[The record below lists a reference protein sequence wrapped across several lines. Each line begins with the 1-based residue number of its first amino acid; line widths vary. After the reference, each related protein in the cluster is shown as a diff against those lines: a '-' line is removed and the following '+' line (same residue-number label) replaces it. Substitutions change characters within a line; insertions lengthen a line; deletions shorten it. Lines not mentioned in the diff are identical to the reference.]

1 MEDSINLFVIEKLK
15 MAKLKEEKNNDD
27 QKQNRFIKNE
37 IIDMADRIEEMENII
52 KSQNEIIKKISN
64 KIDSLDAKKDEDT
77 AFKTSGK

>member
-1 MEDSINLFVIEKLK
+1 

-64 KIDSLDAKKDEDT
+64 KIDSLDTKKDEDAT
-77 AFKTSGK
+77 FKTSEKQKK

>member
-1 MEDSINLFVIEKLK
+1 

-37 IIDMADRIEEMENII
+37 IIDMADRIEEMEDII

-64 KIDSLDAKKDEDT
+64 KIDSLDAKKDEDAT
-77 AFKTSGK
+77 FKTSEKQKK

>member
-1 MEDSINLFVIEKLK
+1 

-64 KIDSLDAKKDEDT
+64 KIDSLDAKKDEDI
-77 AFKTSGK
+77 TSKISEKLKK

>member
-1 MEDSINLFVIEKLK
+1 

-64 KIDSLDAKKDEDT
+64 KIDSFDAKKDEDT
-77 AFKTSGK
+77 TFKTSEKQKK

>member
-1 MEDSINLFVIEKLK
+1 

-64 KIDSLDAKKDEDT
+64 KIDSLDAKKDEDI
-77 AFKTSGK
+77 TSKIS

>member
-1 MEDSINLFVIEKLK
+1 

-77 AFKTSGK
+77 TFKTSGK

>member
-1 MEDSINLFVIEKLK
+1 MS
-15 MAKLKEEKNNDD
+15 KLKEEKNNDD

-77 AFKTSGK
+77 TFKTSEKQKK

>member
-1 MEDSINLFVIEKLK
+1 
-15 MAKLKEEKNNDD
+15 
-27 QKQNRFIKNE
+27 
-37 IIDMADRIEEMENII
+37 MADRIEEMENII